1 MLSSIFTC
9 NDLNE
14 KFNRGK
20 CGDTPNEAQRVI
32 FSLYFAYVVDVLTD
46 LIGTS

>member
-20 CGDTPNEAQRVI
+20 CGGTPNEAQRVI
-32 FSLYFAYVVDVLTD
+32 FSLYFAYAVDVLTD